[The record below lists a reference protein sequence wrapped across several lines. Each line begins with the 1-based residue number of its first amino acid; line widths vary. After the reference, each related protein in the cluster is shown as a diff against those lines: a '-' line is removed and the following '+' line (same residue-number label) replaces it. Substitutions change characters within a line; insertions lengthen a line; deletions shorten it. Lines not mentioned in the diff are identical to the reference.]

1 VCISFP
7 VDTSIMQL
15 KALHLAFLVNQNCT
29 LSLHV
34 VDEAG
39 KLWFVALIG
48 LDVINPLT
56 SREVQ

>member
-1 VCISFP
+1 
-7 VDTSIMQL
+7 MQL